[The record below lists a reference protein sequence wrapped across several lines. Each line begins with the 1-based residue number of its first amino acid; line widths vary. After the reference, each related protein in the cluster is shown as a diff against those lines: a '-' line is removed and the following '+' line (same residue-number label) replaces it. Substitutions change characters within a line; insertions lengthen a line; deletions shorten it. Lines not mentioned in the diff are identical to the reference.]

1 MTIGPLHIL
10 VVNLP
15 DEQLTLPIS
24 QELRA
29 ARQRGVIRLIDMLY
43 VNKDMEGNLRS
54 KEASDLSPAEKAE
67 FGVILQGLFGMRA
80 AYKSGADKDEIAE
93 ALSATQSDD
102 FGFSDAQMQELAE
115 GIPAGGSAMLALF
128 EHTWAVGL
136 KEAILNAGG
145 EAVVHQFLDPQAL
158 ELGGTTLADALTTA
172 QTIEMQAEQAAEEE
186 IARAE
191 RILQDAQ
198 TQAAAKIA
206 EAQQI
211 LSQAEADANARIAQS
226 QDVADAAIAA
236 SVREAAAK
244 LREADALMEQSQPA
258 LAE

>member
-29 ARQRGVIRLIDMLY
+29 ARQKGVIRLIDMLY
-43 VNKDMEGNLRS
+43 VTRDKEGNLRS
-54 KEASDLSPAEKAE
+54 KELSDLSPSDKAD
-67 FGVILQGLFGMRA
+67 FGVVLQGLFGMRA
-80 AYKSGADKDEIAE
+80 AYQSEADVDEVSE
-93 ALSATQSDD
+93 ALSASQSED
-102 FGFSDAQMQELAE
+102 FGFSDTHMQELAE
-115 GIPAGGSAMLALF
+115 QVPPGGSAMLALF

-136 KEAILNAGG
+136 KEAIVNAGG
-145 EAVVHQFLDPQAL
+145 ETVVHEFLTPEAL
-158 ELGGTTLADALTTA
+158 TMGGTKLQDAVEAA
-172 QTIEMQAEQAAEEE
+172 QAIQMAAEVSAEEE
-186 IARAE
+186 IAKAD

-198 TQAAAKIA
+198 SQAAAKIA

-211 LSQAEADANARIAQS
+211 LAQAEADADAKLAQS

-244 LREADALMEQSQPA
+244 LREADDLMMQSAPEA
-258 LAE
+258 A

>member
-29 ARQRGVIRLIDMLY
+29 ARTKGVIRLIDMLY
-43 VNKDMEGNLRS
+43 VTKDLEGNMLS
-54 KEASDLSPAEKAE
+54 KEISDLSPAEKAE

-80 AYKSGADKDEIAE
+80 AYKSGADVEEVAG
-93 ALSATQSDD
+93 ALSSTQSDD
-102 FGFSDAQMQELAE
+102 FGFSDTQVQEMADQ
-115 GIPAGGSAMLALF
+115 IQAGGSAMLALF

-145 EAVVHQFLDPQAL
+145 EAIVHEFLDPQAL
-158 ELGGTTLADALTTA
+158 KLGGTTLEEALVAAQAIEIEADQVLADA
-172 QTIEMQAEQAAEEE
+172 QE
-186 IARAE
+186 
-191 RILQDAQ
+191 
-198 TQAAAKIA
+198 QAAAKIA

-211 LSQAEADANARIAQS
+211 LAQAEADADAKISQS

-244 LREADALMEQSQPA
+244 LREADEIMEQSQPA
-258 LAE
+258 AAE

>member
-24 QELRA
+24 KELKA
-29 ARQRGVIRLIDMLY
+29 ARQKGVIRLIDMLY
-43 VNKDMEGNLRS
+43 VTKDMEGNMRS
-54 KEASDLSPAEKAE
+54 KEASDLSAAEKAE

-80 AYKSGADKDEIAE
+80 AYRSGVDKDEIAE
-93 ALSATQSDD
+93 ALSTTQSED
-102 FGFSDAQMQELAE
+102 FGFSNAQIQELADR
-115 GIPAGGSAMLALF
+115 IPAGGSAMLALF

-145 EAVVHQFLDPQAL
+145 EAVVHQFLNPQAL
-158 ELGGTTLADALTTA
+158 ELGGTTLEEALTAA
-172 QTIEMQAEQAAEEE
+172 QSIQLEAEQAAEEE

-198 TQAAAKIA
+198 TQASAKIA
-206 EAQQI
+206 EAQRI
-211 LSQAEADANARIAQS
+211 LAQAEADANAKIAQS

-236 SVREAAAK
+236 SVREAAARLK
-244 LREADALMEQSQPA
+244 EADALMEQGQPA
-258 LAE
+258 AVE

>member
-29 ARQRGVIRLIDMLY
+29 ARQKGVIRLIDMLY
-43 VNKDMEGNLRS
+43 VTKDLEGNLRS
-54 KEASDLSPAEKAE
+54 KETSDLSPAEKAE

-80 AYKSGADKDEIAE
+80 AYKSGADRDEVTE
-93 ALSATQSDD
+93 ALSVTQSDD
-102 FGFSDAQMQELAE
+102 FGFSNAQVQELAE
-115 GIPAGGSAMLALF
+115 GVPAGGSAMLALF

-145 EAVVHQFLDPQAL
+145 EAVVHEFLDPQAL
-158 ELGGTTLADALTTA
+158 ELGGTKLEDALAAA
-172 QTIEMQAEQAAEEE
+172 QAIELEAEQAAEEE
-186 IARAE
+186 IAKAD

-198 TQAAAKIA
+198 TQASAKIT

-211 LSQAEADANARIAQS
+211 LAQAEADADAKITQS

-244 LREADALMEQSQPA
+244 LREADALMEQSQPDV
-258 LAE
+258 AE

>member
-15 DEQLTLPIS
+15 DEKLTQPIS

-43 VNKDMEGNLRS
+43 VTKDLEGNLRS
-54 KEASDLSPAEKAE
+54 KEISDLSPAEKAE

-80 AYKSGADKDEIAE
+80 AYKSGADMDEVAG
-93 ALSATQSDD
+93 ALSSTQSDD
-102 FGFSDAQMQELAE
+102 FGFSDTQAQELADQV
-115 GIPAGGSAMLALF
+115 PAGGSAMLALF

-145 EAVVHQFLDPQAL
+145 EAVVHEFLDPQAL
-158 ELGGTTLADALTTA
+158 QLGGTKLEDAVAAAQAIELEADQVLADA
-172 QTIEMQAEQAAEEE
+172 QE
-186 IARAE
+186 
-191 RILQDAQ
+191 
-198 TQAAAKIA
+198 QAAAKIA

-211 LSQAEADANARIAQS
+211 LAQAEADADAKITQS

-244 LREADALMEQSQPA
+244 LREADALMEQSNP
-258 LAE
+258 EMPE

>member
-29 ARQRGVIRLIDMLY
+29 ARQKGVIRLIDMLY
-43 VNKDMEGNLRS
+43 VTKDLEGNLRS
-54 KEASDLSPAEKAE
+54 KETSDLSPAEKAE

-80 AYKSGADKDEIAE
+80 AYKSGADRDEVTE
-93 ALSATQSDD
+93 ALSVTQSDD
-102 FGFSDAQMQELAE
+102 FGFSNAQVQELAE
-115 GIPAGGSAMLALF
+115 GVPVGGSAMLALF

-136 KEAILNAGG
+136 KEAIINAGG
-145 EAVVHQFLDPQAL
+145 EAVVHGFLDPQAL
-158 ELGGTTLADALTTA
+158 ELGGTKLEGALAAA
-172 QTIEMQAEQAAEEE
+172 QAIELAAEQAAEKE
-186 IARAE
+186 IAKAD

-198 TQAAAKIA
+198 TQASAKIT

-211 LSQAEADANARIAQS
+211 LAQAEADADAKITQS

-244 LREADALMEQSQPA
+244 LREADALMEQSQPDV
-258 LAE
+258 AE

>member
-29 ARQRGVIRLIDMLY
+29 ARQKGVIRLIDMLY
-43 VNKDMEGNLRS
+43 ATKDMEGNLRS
-54 KEASDLSPAEKAE
+54 KELSDLSAAEKEE
-67 FGVILQGLFGMRA
+67 FGVVLQGLFGMRV
-80 AYKSGADKDEIAE
+80 AYQSEADIDEVSE
-93 ALSATQSDD
+93 ALSTSQSED
-102 FGFSDAQMQELAE
+102 FGFSDTHLQEIAE
-115 GIPAGGSAMLALF
+115 QVPPGGSAMLAMF

-145 EAVVHQFLDPQAL
+145 ETIVHQFLSPEAL
-158 ELGGTTLADALTTA
+158 ELGGTKLTDAVEAA
-172 QTIEMQAEQAAEEE
+172 QAIQLAAEVSADEE
-186 IARAE
+186 IAKAD

-211 LSQAEADANARIAQS
+211 LEQAQAEADAKVAQS

-244 LREADALMEQSQPA
+244 LREADELMEQSPPEA
-258 LAE
+258 VE